1 VPIPL
6 PSLDDRTFAD
16 LTGEARALIPALLPE
31 WTDHNPSDPGIVLVE
46 LLAWLTEMLVYQA
59 DQVPDAH
66 VEKFLAL
73 LGAPRDP
80 DVGLEQAT
88 RAAVLGLRERYRAVT
103 PADHEELVRTAWPA
117 AGGAPV
123 ARVRCVPR
131 RDLAATDAAV
141 RAAAAPASVSVVV
154 VPPRPD
160 PAAGADDT
168 GSAGTGSAGT
178 GAGRVLPTP
187 DPALLTGLA
196 AFFEPRRLLT
206 TRLHV
211 VGPRY
216 RAVRISADI
225 VGRDDAAPEP
235 VLAAARAALADFL
248 DPLDGGPEGTGWPFG
263 RPVWT
268 SEVIAVLAGLPL
280 VAYVEDATVTTD
292 DPARVLLD
300 GAGRPTGVALDPD
313 ELVAADTAG
322 VAVWGSDGKQYGG
335 GR

>member
-46 LLAWLTEMLVYQA
+46 LFAWLTETLLYQV
-59 DQVPDAH
+59 DQVPDTH

-80 DVGLEQAT
+80 DVDLEAAT

-131 RDLAATDAAV
+131 RNLAAADATV

-160 PAAGADDT
+160 PAADAPDIETDT
-168 GSAGTGSAGT
+168 GSAGTV
-178 GAGRVLPTP
+178 AGRTLPTP
-187 DPALLTGLA
+187 GQTLLTGLA
-196 AFFEPRRLLT
+196 AFFEPRRLLAS
-206 TRLHV
+206 RLHV

-216 RAVRISADI
+216 RPVRVGAD
-225 VGRDDAAPEP
+225 VVVRDDAAPEP
-235 VLAAARAALADFL
+235 VLAAARAALTDFL
-248 DPLDGGPEGTGWPFG
+248 DPLEGGPERTGWPFG
-263 RPVWT
+263 RPVWV
-268 SEVIAVLAGLPL
+268 SEIIAVLAAVPL
-280 VAYVEDATVTTD
+280 VAYVDDATVATD
-292 DPARVLLD
+292 EPARVLLD
-300 GAGRPTGVALDPD
+300 GSGRPAGVALDAD
-313 ELVAADTAG
+313 ELVAADTDG

-335 GR
+335 PR

>member
-46 LLAWLTEMLVYQA
+46 LFAWLTEMLVYQA

-80 DVGLEQAT
+80 DTSLEAAT

-103 PADHEELVRTAWPA
+103 PADHEELVRSAWPA
-117 AGGAPV
+117 TGGPPV

-160 PAAGADDT
+160 PAADPAADPGDT
-168 GSAGTGSAGT
+168 GSAGTV
-178 GAGRVLPTP
+178 AGRSLPTP
-187 DPALLTGLA
+187 GEKLLTGLA
-196 AFFEPRRLLT
+196 AFFEPRRLLA

-216 RAVRISADI
+216 RPVRVDAD
-225 VGRDDAAPEP
+225 VVVRDDAAPEP

-248 DPLDGGPEGTGWPFG
+248 DPLEGGPRGTGWAFG

-268 SEVIAVLAGLPL
+268 CEVIAVLAAVTL

-300 GAGRPTGVALDPD
+300 GSGRPTGVALDAD
-313 ELVAADTAG
+313 ELVAADTDG
-322 VAVWGSDGKQYGG
+322 IAVWSSDGKQHGG
-335 GR
+335 AR

>member
-80 DVGLEQAT
+80 AVSLATAT
-88 RAAVLGLRERYRAVT
+88 RTAVLGLRERYRAVT

-117 AGGAPV
+117 TGGPPV
-123 ARVRCVPR
+123 ARVRCVPG
-131 RDLAATDAAV
+131 RDLAAADPAA
-141 RAAAAPASVSVVV
+141 RAAAPGSVSVVV
-154 VPPRPD
+154 VPPR
-160 PAAGADDT
+160 T
-168 GSAGTGSAGT
+168 GSDAD
-178 GAGRVLPTP
+178 PPPQP
-187 DPALLTGLA
+187 DPALLAELA
-196 AFFEPRRLLT
+196 VFLEPRRLLT
-206 TRLHV
+206 VRCHV

-216 RAVRISADI
+216 VPVRITAD
-225 VGRDDAAPEP
+225 VVARDDAAPET
-235 VLAAARAALADFL
+235 VRGAARAALARFL
-248 DPLDGGPEGTGWPFG
+248 DPLDGGPDGTGWPFG
-263 RPVWT
+263 RPVWV
-268 SEVIAVLAGLPL
+268 SEVVAVLAALPL
-280 VAYVEDATVTTD
+280 VAYVEEAAVATD

-300 GAGRPTGVALDPD
+300 GSGRPTGVALDAD
-313 ELVAADTAG
+313 ELVTGGADG
-322 VAVWGSDGKQYGG
+322 LAVWDTDGNRYG
-335 GR
+335 

>member
-46 LLAWLTEMLVYQA
+46 LFAWLTEMLVYQA

-80 DVGLEQAT
+80 DASLEVAT
-88 RAAVLGLRERYRAVT
+88 RAAVLGLREHYRAVT
-103 PADHEELVRTAWPA
+103 PGDHEELVRTAWPA

-131 RDLAATDAAV
+131 RDLAAADPAV

-160 PAAGADDT
+160 PATDDDAGNTDT
-168 GSAGTGSAGT
+168 GSAGTA
-178 GAGRVLPTP
+178 AGRSLPTP
-187 DPALLTGLA
+187 GETLLTGLA
-196 AFFEPRRLLT
+196 AFFEPRRLLA

-216 RAVRISADI
+216 RPVRVGAD
-225 VGRDDAAPEP
+225 VVVRDDAAPEP

-248 DPLDGGPEGTGWPFG
+248 DPLDGGPEQTGWPFG
-263 RPVWT
+263 RPVWA
-268 SEVIAVLAGLPL
+268 SEVTAVLAAVPL
-280 VAYVEDATVTTD
+280 VAYVEDAAVATD

-300 GAGRPTGVALDPD
+300 GSGHPTGVALDAD
-313 ELVAADTAG
+313 ELVAADTDG
-322 VAVWGSDGKQYGG
+322 VAVWGTDGKQYGG
-335 GR
+335 AR